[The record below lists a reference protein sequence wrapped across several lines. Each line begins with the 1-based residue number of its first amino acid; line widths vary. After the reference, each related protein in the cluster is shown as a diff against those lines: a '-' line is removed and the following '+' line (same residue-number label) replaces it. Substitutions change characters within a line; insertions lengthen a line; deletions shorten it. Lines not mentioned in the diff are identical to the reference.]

1 MRIHLNIYYIIV
13 LMMIYNPLYSQEN
26 GRLSDSSLNSKKN
39 EQKYSYVEAGVN
51 YISDIVFMGRRDS
64 VAVPYF
70 SPSLTYYNK
79 SGLFAS
85 ASLSYL
91 ASSAQ
96 QRIDLYTLSIGY
108 NTSFNNWYTGALINK
123 YFFNDQSYNVESEL
137 SGYGYA
143 YLGHHFGN
151 VLNWY
156 VDGMLSFAS
165 QPDYFIGTELSH
177 DFYLLQ
183 NKINISPT
191 VQLNAGTQNYYNAYY
206 TTRRYSSK
214 RDSNSSGN
222 GQGGSGNG
230 QSSGSG
236 NSSPIP
242 TSITVQSAS
251 AFQLLNVG
259 VSMPIIYDLPHFTIS
274 LNPQIAFPLNPSSI
288 TLDGVTTKENLSNYF
303 YWSISVYY
311 RFFK

>member
-1 MRIHLNIYYIIV
+1 MRIRLYIYYTIFLIV
-13 LMMIYNPLYSQEN
+13 VFNTVNGQEN
-26 GRLSDSSLNSKKN
+26 NPYDSSQISIKK
-39 EQKYSYVEAGVN
+39 EQKYSYVEAGIN

-70 SPSLTYYNK
+70 SPSFTYYNK

-85 ASLSYL
+85 ASFSYL
-91 ASSAQ
+91 TSSEQ
-96 QRIDLYTLSIGY
+96 QRIDLYTLSLGY
-108 NTSFNNWYTGALINK
+108 HTKFNNWFAGALITK

-137 SGYGYA
+137 SGYGNA

-151 VLNWY
+151 ALNWY

-165 QPDYFIGTELSH
+165 QPDFFISTELSH

-183 NKINISPT
+183 NELSISPT
-191 VQLNAGTQNYYNAYY
+191 LQLNAGTQNYYNAYY
-206 TTRRYSSK
+206 TTRRYSNK
-214 RDSNSSGN
+214 RDTNSSGN
-222 GQGGSGNG
+222 GQGGNG
-230 QSSGSG
+230 QGSGSG
-236 NSSPIP
+236 NTSSIP
-242 TSITVQSAS
+242 TSIMVQSAS

-288 TLDGVTTKENLSNYF
+288 TLDGVTIKENLSNYF
-303 YWSISVYY
+303 YWSISVNY